1 MVPANVVD
9 RTVQQAGKH
18 RNKEKTK
25 KHIGKTEKQ
34 KNTLEN
40 KKKQNSCLDP
50 PSPKSL
56 ELFFFCVS
64 LFFFGFSKVFSFFGV
79 SSSAQEYGRNF

>member
-1 MVPANVVD
+1 
-9 RTVQQAGKH
+9 VQQAGKH

-40 KKKQNSCLDP
+40 KKNKTL
-50 PSPKSL
+50 
-56 ELFFFCVS
+56 V
-64 LFFFGFSKVFSFFGV
+64 
-79 SSSAQEYGRNF
+79 

>member
-25 KHIGKTEKQ
+25 KTHWKNRETKKHIGKQ
-34 KNTLEN
+34 KKTKLL
-40 KKKQNSCLDP
+40 SRP
-50 PSPKSL
+50 PL
-56 ELFFFCVS
+56 QRVWILFV
-64 LFFFGFSKVFSFFGV
+64 
-79 SSSAQEYGRNF
+79 

>member
-1 MVPANVVD
+1 
-9 RTVQQAGKH
+9 VQQAGKH

-40 KKKQNSCLDP
+40 KKNNKTL
-50 PSPKSL
+50 
-56 ELFFFCVS
+56 V
-64 LFFFGFSKVFSFFGV
+64 
-79 SSSAQEYGRNF
+79 